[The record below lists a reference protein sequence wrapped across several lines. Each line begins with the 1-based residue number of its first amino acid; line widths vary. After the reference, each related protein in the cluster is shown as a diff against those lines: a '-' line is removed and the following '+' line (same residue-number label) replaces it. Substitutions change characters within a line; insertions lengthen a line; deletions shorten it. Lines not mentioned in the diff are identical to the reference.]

1 MPPCR
6 YKGVVQEGEKRGVTL
21 GFPTINI
28 PLAGKDVSGIFAAKV
43 FVDGKEYLAAAYA
56 NVSRDILE
64 AHLLDFSGDLYGK
77 EVEIELLEKIR
88 DDEKFSDESALKAAI
103 AGDIAKVREY
113 RKN

>member
-1 MPPCR
+1 MG
-6 YKGVVQEGEKRGVTL
+6 YKGVVQKGQEQGQKM

-28 PLAGKDVSGIFAAKV
+28 PLEGEDVSGIFVAAV
-43 FVDGKEYLAAAYA
+43 FIDGKEYRAAAYA
-56 NVSRDILE
+56 NVPRKILE

-88 DDEKFSDESALKAAI
+88 DTEKFSDETSLEAAI
-103 AGDIAKVREY
+103 MADVAKVREY

>member
-1 MPPCR
+1 MNYR
-6 YKGVVQEGEKRGVTL
+6 GIVQKSQQRGQKL

-28 PLAGKDVSGIFAAKV
+28 PLDGEPVSGIFVAAV

-56 NVSRDILE
+56 NSSRNILE
-64 AHLLDFSGDLYGK
+64 AHILDFAADLYGK

-88 DDEKFSDESALKAAI
+88 DDEKFADEAALKAAI
-103 AGDIAKVREY
+103 AADVAKVREY